1 MHPMLYYRG
10 APPLTDDDASSD
22 PPSTRSSND
31 APEHAAHVRSRSTAH
46 VQSSPKRLSVFGSR
60 SRSNTTS
67 TTSERRSPNNSMT
80 SSEGSSG
87 FPPDERTASATGTR
101 PDYQHHRTSRSFLAR
116 SSRILRRQGSKVN
129 IVATLD
135 EEEEMGHM
143 HERTESH
150 HRLHRQRR
158 MNHHEHMKSLISD
171 PFDFHHLTHTSP
183 AQFPSLDQTR
193 ENDLITEFSVIRASQ
208 RAQTDLKGIHAEDIH
223 FRNFSSDELT
233 AYGTATTVDAVA
245 RSPPGSPEVGRTS
258 PYRGGHTRRESRVN
272 ENFSRPVS
280 RYPRSC
286 PTTPPPAVAL
296 DLPPATE
303 EVEEEEDDE
312 AEFARRAIDEV
323 LGLASARTYPEFI
336 QNGEP
341 SSYLVDDMTVR
352 TASSNSHYDL
362 ADVPEEEETTRMWDS
377 PESSLGYSHSRSV
390 SHVSPPVADAHA
402 PRIVAPKQPLSIFV
416 AEELSRKFSQAL
428 GSPTLPE
435 NQVPSRREDVNQRRP
450 IPRSVGQL
458 SSEDELYDSWDA
470 DIDYCYEHA
479 AESTSNFDWSRVSLE
494 ESQRQKVGGTEGPW
508 LTAPSSRYL
517 QPSPLSETTLATPDL
532 APASARSA
540 PSQQAITP
548 SSTEYE
554 PDLMVRSAPDY
565 FHQPVSSSILPSA
578 LGKQITHETLYEDYL
593 AADSESDRH
602 FPFQGII
609 ASAEHPVS
617 SPRSSFSP
625 ISKCN
630 SQESL
635 MLSRAASIVRKH
647 RSSVST
653 TSVPELVHSLSNSR
667 ELMPTKRTS
676 AGEIVVCPPSRPDS
690 SSLHRQTKSLAEAHF
705 LLQADSSPSVEDTDT
720 TPPAIHDRAKST
732 FEVSRPS
739 GGPPMVPAKNPNR
752 KKTRTTSYSLFPTAN
767 AI

>member
-1 MHPMLYYRG
+1 
-10 APPLTDDDASSD
+10 
-22 PPSTRSSND
+22 
-31 APEHAAHVRSRSTAH
+31 
-46 VQSSPKRLSVFGSR
+46 
-60 SRSNTTS
+60 
-67 TTSERRSPNNSMT
+67 
-80 SSEGSSG
+80 
-87 FPPDERTASATGTR
+87 
-101 PDYQHHRTSRSFLAR
+101 
-116 SSRILRRQGSKVN
+116 
-129 IVATLD
+129 
-135 EEEEMGHM
+135 
-143 HERTESH
+143 
-150 HRLHRQRR
+150 
-158 MNHHEHMKSLISD
+158 MKSLISD

-183 AQFPSLDQTR
+183 AQFPSLEQTR
-193 ENDLITEFSVIRASQ
+193 QNDLITEFSVIRASQ
-208 RAQTDLKGIHAEDIH
+208 RAQTDLKGIRAEDIH

-233 AYGTATTVDAVA
+233 AYGTATTVDGVA
-245 RSPPGSPEVGRTS
+245 RSPPGSPEIGRTS
-258 PYRGGHTRRESRVN
+258 PYRGGHARRESRVN

-286 PTTPPPAVAL
+286 PATPPPAVAL

-303 EVEEEEDDE
+303 EVEEEE
-312 AEFARRAIDEV
+312 AESAPRAIDEV
-323 LGLASARTYPEFI
+323 LGLASARTCPEFVH
-336 QNGEP
+336 NGEP
-341 SSYLVDDMTVR
+341 SSYLVDDVTVR
-352 TASSNSHYDL
+352 TSSSSSHYDL
-362 ADVPEEEETTRMWDS
+362 ADVPEEEATRLWDS

-390 SHVSPPVADAHA
+390 SHASPPVADAHA
-402 PRIVAPKQPLSIFV
+402 PRMVAPKQPLSIFV

-435 NQVPSRREDVNQRRP
+435 NQVPPPCHYVNYRRP
-450 IPRSVGQL
+450 IPRSVGQF
-458 SSEDELYDSWDA
+458 SSEGELYDSWDA

-479 AESTSNFDWSRVSLE
+479 AESTSDFDWSRISLD
-494 ESQRQKVGGTEGPW
+494 ESQHPQVGGTEGPW
-508 LTAPSSRYL
+508 LAAPSGRYL

-532 APASARSA
+532 VPASARSA
-540 PSQQAITP
+540 PSQLAVTP

-554 PDLMVRSAPDY
+554 QDLMVRSAADY
-565 FHQPVSSSILPSA
+565 FHHPVSSSILPSA

-609 ASAEHPVS
+609 ASAENPVS

-667 ELMPTKRTS
+667 ELMPIERTS

-690 SSLHRQTKSLAEAHF
+690 SSLHRPAKSLAEAHL
-705 LLQADSSPSVEDTDT
+705 LLQADSSPSLEGPDT
-720 TPPAIHDRAKST
+720 TLPASHDRAKST
-732 FEVSRPS
+732 FDISRTP
-739 GGPPMVPAKNPNR
+739 GGLPMVPAKNPNR

-767 AI
+767 AV